1 MILLLTPLLFHLE
14 APFSTLLM
22 AMGLVGCGLV
32 IYFDYSLPGREIRQH
47 SLLVRL
53 IHAAALFATLAVIH
67 YPASRREGIPL
78 WSFLLTFA
86 VPFLASV
93 LINYWLWHYQRKKNS
108 RR

>member
-1 MILLLTPLLFHLE
+1 MELSLTELL
-14 APFSTLLM
+14 A
-22 AMGLVGCGLV
+22 
-32 IYFDYSLPGREIRQH
+32 GREIRQH
-47 SLLVRL
+47 FLLVRL
-53 IHAAALFATLAVIH
+53 IHAAALFTTLAVIH